1 MIARLVR
8 RRRWIALTVVGLA
21 IGARAAMAAGLI
33 PCPAMS
39 PAQCA
44 GAAVATVAAAS
55 MAAIALRALYLA
67 WRTARAVAALPRVP
81 TSALVRQAARRL
93 GAGEVVCVRGRQPTA
108 FCAGLL
114 RPRIYLTPTFDGPE
128 LQAVLAHEHAHAR
141 RRDPLRRV
149 LARAAGDVLFYLPLA
164 SWWADR
170 QLERSEV
177 AADRAAIGRVGRKAL
192 AAALLS
198 AAAPPLG
205 QTPGLVSGLAPGM
218 SAFAASAD
226 RHADLRSVGHLSTQA
241 RLANLLGEPAPRR
254 RPSRARLLASLTGTL
269 AAVSVM
275 MCLGHALII
284 ALL

>member
-8 RRRWIALTVVGLA
+8 RRRWIALAVVGLA
-21 IGARAAMAAGLI
+21 IGARAAMATGLI
-33 PCPAMS
+33 PCPDMS

-55 MAAIALRALYLA
+55 AAAIALRALYLA
-67 WRTARAVAALPRVP
+67 WCTARAVAALPRVP
-81 TSALVRQAARRL
+81 APASVRQAARRL
-93 GAGEVVCVRGRQPTA
+93 GTGEVVCVRGRQPTA

-114 RPRIYLTPTFDGPE
+114 WPRIYLTPTFDGPE
-128 LQAVLAHEHAHAR
+128 LQAILAHEHAHAR

-192 AAALLS
+192 AVALLS
-198 AAAPPLG
+198 AATPP
-205 QTPGLVSGLAPGM
+205 VSQAPGV
-218 SAFAASAD
+218 SAFAARTD
-226 RHADLRSVGHLSTQA
+226 RHGAGHLSTQA
-241 RLANLLGEPAPRR
+241 RLAHLLGEPAPSR

-275 MCLGHALII
+275 TCLGHPLIA